1 MSTAIRHLT
10 SLSDSATIIPDP
22 ANGLPRSEIMT
33 KILGLPLCAIMIC
46 GLAAGMPLPASQA
59 LAPKAF
65 PPVLVTSCGQS
76 QGPEMLN
83 IILRRVG
90 VAYDI
95 VPVAAAKDLKAK
107 PYKTLIVTM
116 GASLKGMGAAGV
128 SIEDELKRIADL
140 IDAAKKEKITII
152 GAHIE
157 GMKRRAQGAE
167 AGDTT
172 DEQSIDAVGPKSDI
186 LFVHMDGN
194 TDGRFT
200 AIAQQK
206 KIPLIEFAKNLDM
219 VAELTKVFK

>member
-1 MSTAIRHLT
+1 MIR
-10 SLSDSATIIPDP
+10 I
-22 ANGLPRSEIMT
+22 RR
-33 KILGLPLCAIMIC
+33 LPLFAIMIC
-46 GLAAGMPLPASQA
+46 GLAAGLPLSASQA
-59 LAPKAF
+59 QAPKAF

-76 QGPEMLN
+76 QAPEMLN
-83 IILRRVG
+83 TILRRVG
-90 VAYDI
+90 LAYDI
-95 VPVAAAKDLKAK
+95 VPAAAVKDLKAK

-140 IDAAKKEKITII
+140 IDAAKKDKITIV

-172 DEQSIDAVGPKSDI
+172 DELSIDAVGPKSDL
-186 LFVHMDGN
+186 LFVHKDGN

-219 VAELTKVFK
+219 VAELTKIFK